1 MVEGVKDNGVVE
13 GAEEDVMVV
22 RVEEKVMQLICKLN
36 IALQRSD
43 QVPL

>member
-1 MVEGVKDNGVVE
+1 MVEGVKDNG
-13 GAEEDVMVV
+13 AWKTEEDVMVV
-22 RVEEKVMQLICKLN
+22 GVEEKVMQLICKLN